1 MSVFFFHDVWIIR
14 HYYEVIES
22 VNRKMYLKNST
33 IGILIV
39 LAGVGTIFVNHEF
52 AWIISAVLIG
62 GGTGLFFWKDK
73 KNNNEDF

>member
-1 MSVFFFHDVWIIR
+1 
-14 HYYEVIES
+14 
-22 VNRKMYLKNST
+22 MYLKNST